1 MNFSPRV
8 LFHRKTTVCLKY
20 FGQDCSLNGSSF
32 CGSGNKMLNCKR
44 NFDISF
50 LQTDALP
57 ESSSEDLLTPTLSGD
72 YSKAKL
78 EMALDPNAPDTE
90 KEVVLLQQ
98 ELAEM
103 VAQLKVR
110 TIWLL

>member
-1 MNFSPRV
+1 MFS
-8 LFHRKTTVCLKY
+8 
-20 FGQDCSLNGSSF
+20 
-32 CGSGNKMLNCKR
+32 CKR

>member
-1 MNFSPRV
+1 
-8 LFHRKTTVCLKY
+8 
-20 FGQDCSLNGSSF
+20 
-32 CGSGNKMLNCKR
+32 
-44 NFDISF
+44 
-50 LQTDALP
+50 
-57 ESSSEDLLTPTLSGD
+57 
-72 YSKAKL
+72 
-78 EMALDPNAPDTE
+78 MALDPNAPDTE